1 MHASFHRSL
10 TLGFLSRN
18 QLFIRSPSP
27 LFSRGKRFLET
38 RSVCDAGNVE
48 QGEKEGEMRSKDRD
62 DRLNRDEVGFGET
75 RKEKKGR
82 KKEGRKEGKVG
93 KMIHIFV

>member
-1 MHASFHRSL
+1 
-10 TLGFLSRN
+10 
-18 QLFIRSPSP
+18 
-27 LFSRGKRFLET
+27 
-38 RSVCDAGNVE
+38 
-48 QGEKEGEMRSKDRD
+48 MRSKDRD

>member
-1 MHASFHRSL
+1 
-10 TLGFLSRN
+10 
-18 QLFIRSPSP
+18 
-27 LFSRGKRFLET
+27 
-38 RSVCDAGNVE
+38 
-48 QGEKEGEMRSKDRD
+48 MRSKDRD

-93 KMIHIFV
+93 KMIHIFEKRKLSAREGIWPAIEDPSSFFFRISLE